1 MKKFIALFIL
11 GLGCAVG
18 GLTTTAHANEATIR
32 LDRAPDVSGDATRL
46 QHGAKLFINHCL
58 NCHGASAM
66 RYNRLMELG
75 LTEQQIKDNLLFTG
89 DKVGDLMTTALTR
102 VDGKKFFGAVPP
114 DLSVIARAKASDA
127 GSGADWLYTYLR
139 TFYRDPTRDTGW
151 NNVLFPNV
159 GMPHVLYEYQGA
171 QNAVFVDKPD
181 PHGEKDEK
189 GNVKTVRTF
198 DRFEQA
204 SLGSMSKTEYNE
216 AMANLVGYLKW
227 MGEPAQTQRK
237 QLGLF
242 VLIFLGILTACA
254 FWLNSTFWR
263 DIH

>member
-1 MKKFIALFIL
+1 MKKLLALFALSL
-11 GLGCAVG
+11 GLAFHSSASDGPA
-18 GLTTTAHANEATIR
+18 IP
-32 LDRAPDVSGDATRL
+32 LDKAPNVSGDATRL

-89 DKVGDLMTTALTR
+89 EKVGDMMTTSLTR
-102 VDGKKFFGAVPP
+102 ADGKKFFGAVPP
-114 DLSVIARAKASDA
+114 DLSLIARSRSSHD

-139 TFYRDPTRDTGW
+139 TFYKDEGRDTGW

-159 GMPHVLYEYQGA
+159 GMPHVLYEYQGV
-171 QNAVFVDKPD
+171 QKAVFVDKKD
-181 PHGEKDEK
+181 PHDSS
-189 GNVKTVRTF
+189 KTIRTF
-198 DRFEQA
+198 DRFETVKP
-204 SLGSMSKTEYNE
+204 GSMGKVEYNE
-216 AMANLVGYLKW
+216 AVANMVGFMQWMA
-227 MGEPAQTQRK
+227 EPVQAQRR
-237 QLGLF
+237 QLGIF
-242 VLIFLGILTACA
+242 VLMFLGILAACA

>member
-1 MKKFIALFIL
+1 MKKLIALFIL
-11 GLGCAVG
+11 GLGFALGMATV
-18 GLTTTAHANEATIR
+18 AQANEATIR

-89 DKVGDLMTTALTR
+89 DKVGDLMTTSLTR
-102 VDGKKFFGAVPP
+102 ADGKKFFGAVPP

-181 PHGEKDEK
+181 AHGEK
-189 GNVKTVRTF
+189 VRTF
-198 DRFEQA
+198 DRFEQIA
-204 SLGSMSKTEYNE
+204 PGSMNKTEYNE

-242 VLIFLGILTACA
+242 VLIFLGVLTACA